1 MCGIAG
7 QVVPA
12 SQRVNPETVRRMNAA
27 QTHRG
32 PDSEGVHVDATV
44 ALGVRRL
51 AIIDV
56 PGGDQPITNEDGS
69 VIVVMNGEIYNFA
82 ELRRRLEDRG
92 HRFSTASD
100 TEVLVHL
107 YEDCGPALVHDLR
120 GMFTF
125 ALWDCNERRLLLARD
140 RVGKKPLYWF
150 ERDGRLTF
158 ASELAALLED
168 RRIPRRPDPQAI
180 DAYLSLLYV
189 PHPLSAIDGVRKL
202 PPASTLVWE
211 DGRVQTEPYWRL
223 DYSPKDPGSRDEQR
237 ERILE
242 HLREAVQLR
251 LVSERPL
258 GAFLSGGVDS
268 STVVAMMAQ
277 LSSGPVKTFSIGF
290 TSDRF
295 DELPYARR
303 VAQLFSTDHTE
314 HVVQPDAISILPRLI
329 THYGDP
335 FADSSAVPSFHVA
348 EIASREV
355 TVALNGDGGDESFAG
370 YNRYVSGA
378 LADRLGRLP
387 TSLRR
392 SATRLAATVGGR
404 ATAPDAWPARVE
416 RLLHS
421 MSEDGDRRYGGR
433 MLYMPQSLRRELYA
447 PEFAATVDA
456 AFAEQL
462 LAEAWRESTAPAP
475 VDRMLDVDVRTY
487 LPGDLLVKMDIAS
500 MASSLEARSPFLDH
514 RLMEMAARLPP
525 SAKVRGLTTKAALKD
540 AAATLVPEDLLRRPK
555 QGFSV
560 PLADWMRGRL
570 GHIAR
575 DVLLDRRTRER
586 GSFRP
591 HVVEGLLDEHATA
604 AADRSSE
611 LWALLVLELWHRR
624 FIDGMSQTSLMA
636 A

>member
-1 MCGIAG
+1 MG
-7 QVVPA
+7 
-12 SQRVNPETVRRMNAA
+12 RA

-32 PDSEGVHVDATV
+32 PDSEGLHVDAGV

-56 PGGDQPITNEDGS
+56 PGGNQPIANEDGS
-69 VIVVMNGEIYNFA
+69 IVVVMNGEIYNFA
-82 ELRRRLEDRG
+82 DLRRRLEGRG
-92 HRFSTASD
+92 HRFSTGSD

-107 YEDCGPALVHDLR
+107 YEERGTALVHELR
-120 GMFTF
+120 GMFAF
-125 ALWDCNERRLLLARD
+125 ALWDGNTRRLVLARD
-140 RVGKKPLYWF
+140 RVGKKPLYWY
-150 ERDGRLTF
+150 ERDGRLSF

-168 RRIPRRPDPQAI
+168 GRIPRRANPQAI

-189 PHPLSAIDGVRKL
+189 PHPLSAIEGVRKL

-211 DGRVQTEPYWRL
+211 DGRVQTDRYWRL
-223 DYSPKDPGSRDEQR
+223 DFGHKDPGNRDEQR
-237 ERILE
+237 ERILD
-242 HLREAVQLR
+242 HLREAVRLR

-268 STVVAMMAQ
+268 SAVVAMMAQ
-277 LSSGPVKTFSIGF
+277 LSSGAVKTFSIGF

-314 HVVQPDAISILPRLI
+314 HVVEPDAISILPRLI

-348 EIASREV
+348 QIASREV

-378 LADRLGRLP
+378 LAERLGGLP
-387 TSLRR
+387 AGLLGPMTRV
-392 SATRLAATVGGR
+392 ATVVGGR
-404 ATAPDAWPARVE
+404 ATTPDAWSARVE
-416 RLLHS
+416 RLLRS
-421 MSEDGDRRYGGR
+421 VSEDGDRGYSGR
-433 MLYMPQSLRRELYA
+433 MLYTSRGLRDELYA
-447 PEFAATVDA
+447 PEFAAAVET
-456 AFAEQL
+456 AFAENF
-462 LAEAWRESTAPAP
+462 LADAWHDSTASSA
-475 VDRMLDVDVRTY
+475 VDRMLDVDIATY

-540 AAATLVPEDLLRRPK
+540 AVATLVPEDLLRRPK

-570 GHIAR
+570 GGVAR

-586 GSFRP
+586 DSFRP
-591 HVVEGLLDEHATA
+591 HVVERLLDEHAA
-604 AADRSSE
+604 ERADRSSA

-624 FIDGMSQTSLMA
+624 FVDGAEETALL
-636 A
+636 

>member
-1 MCGIAG
+1 MCRAL
-7 QVVPA
+7 V
-12 SQRVNPETVRRMNAA
+12 
-27 QTHRG
+27 HRG
-32 PDSEGVHVDATV
+32 PDSEGYHVAAGV

-56 PGGDQPITNEDGS
+56 PGGNQPITNEDGS
-69 VIVVMNGEIYNFA
+69 VIVVMNGEIYNFG
-82 ELRRRLEDRG
+82 ELRRRLEARG

-107 YEDCGPALVHDLR
+107 YEDCGPALVQELR
-120 GMFTF
+120 GMFAF
-125 ALWDCNERRLLLARD
+125 ALWDRNKRRLLLARD

-168 RRIPRRPDPQAI
+168 PRIPRRPDAQAI

-189 PHPLSAIDGVRKL
+189 PHPLSAIEGVRKL
-202 PPASTLVWE
+202 SPASTLVWE
-211 DGRVQTEPYWRL
+211 DGHVQTERYWHL
-223 DYSPKDPGSRDEQR
+223 DYSREDPASRDEQR

-251 LVSERPL
+251 LVSERPI

-268 STVVAMMAQ
+268 SLVVALMAQ

-314 HVVQPDAISILPRLI
+314 LVVEPDAVSILPRLI

-378 LADRLGRLP
+378 LADRFALP
-387 TSLRR
+387 AGLRR
-392 SATRLAATVGGR
+392 PVTRVAATVGDR

-416 RLLHS
+416 RLLTS

-433 MLYMPQSLRRELYA
+433 MLYMAQKVRRELYA
-447 PEFAATVDA
+447 PEFAAAVDI
-456 AFAEQL
+456 AFAEDF
-462 LAEAWRESTAPAP
+462 LAEAWRESTATSP
-475 VDRMLDVDVRTY
+475 VDRMLDVDVRSY

-514 RLMEMAARLPP
+514 HLMQMAAHLPP

-540 AAATLVPEDLLRRPK
+540 AAATLVPEDVLRRPK

-570 GHIAR
+570 GNIAR
-575 DVLLDRRTRER
+575 DVLLERRTRER

-591 HVVEGLLDEHATA
+591 QVVEGLLDEHATG
-604 AADRSSE
+604 AADRY
-611 LWALLVLELWHRR
+611 
-624 FIDGMSQTSLMA
+624 
-636 A
+636 